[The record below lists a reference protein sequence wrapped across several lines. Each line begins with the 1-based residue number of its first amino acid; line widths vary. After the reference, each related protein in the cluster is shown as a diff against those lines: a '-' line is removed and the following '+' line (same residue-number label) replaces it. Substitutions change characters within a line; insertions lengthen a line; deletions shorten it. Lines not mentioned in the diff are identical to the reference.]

1 MENEN
6 KINIQKV
13 NIPNGVEAVNAV
25 YREQV
30 VEDYKG
36 NPLIEALP
44 DIYTKEEVIDR
55 LAYYPPYSEE
65 ERNLDGHYRYHL
77 IQRLFQYFQP
87 LNIHID
93 LESRISRLIRQ
104 GYLARNPVKPQ
115 YAENLQVGYQMIK
128 NQNVELINNQIFR
141 TTSYGFTIIGASG
154 MGKTTAINRI
164 LSMLPQIIVH
174 SQYKGI
180 NFSLYEIVWV
190 KLDCPHDGSVKGL
203 CVDFFMKMDS
213 LLGTNYYKK
222 FANGRL
228 SVNSMLPVISQIA
241 RNTNLGVLIIDEI
254 QHLSTAK
261 SGGSERMLNFFVTLI
276 NTIGVPVILIGTNKA
291 MSILQTEFRQ
301 ARRGSGQGDMVWER
315 MKQDESW
322 EILAE
327 GMWDYQWV
335 KKPTPLTQELKDVLY
350 EESQGITDI
359 AVKLYVMSQIR
370 AIATGREEIT
380 PNLIRYVAKE
390 NLKLVRPMLDAL
402 RTGDVNKIVEFGDI
416 CSLDVDEFM
425 GGQLNQI
432 NLNEKIK
439 ESQKLKKK
447 INANNENI
455 KEQAVLKL
463 LDLDIEPK
471 KAKKF
476 VELVLENNSGVID
489 VKEIVKRAFALII
502 ESETEAWV
510 NKRKERT
517 LIKFS
522 EGDLRYIV
530 EEGKKKRIS
539 AYEALKNSGYIKPY
553 NSDLQRIG

>member
-1 MENEN
+1 MP
-6 KINIQKV
+6 KV

-25 YREQV
+25 YREQL

-55 LAYYPPYSEE
+55 LAYYPPYSDE

-93 LESRISRLIRQ
+93 LESRICRLIRQ
-104 GYLARNPVKPQ
+104 GYLARNPVRPQ
-115 YAENLQVGYQMIK
+115 YAENLQIGYQMIK
-128 NQNVELINNQIFR
+128 NQNMELISNQIFR
-141 TTSYGFTIIGASG
+141 TTSYGFTIVGVSG

-164 LSMLPQIIVH
+164 LSLLPQIIVH
-174 SQYKGI
+174 SQYKEMD
-180 NFSLYEIVWV
+180 FSLFQLVWLE
-190 KLDCPHDGSVKGL
+190 LDCPHDGSVKGL
-203 CVDFFMKMDS
+203 CVDFFMKVDS

-222 FANGRL
+222 FGNGRL
-228 SVNSMLPVISQIA
+228 SVNTMLPVIAQIA
-241 RNTNLGVLIIDEI
+241 RNCSLGILIIDEI

-291 MSILQTEFRQ
+291 MSILQSEFRQ

-322 EILAE
+322 EILIE

-359 AVKLYVMSQIR
+359 AVKLYAMTQIR
-370 AIATGREEIT
+370 AIATGKEEIT
-380 PNLIRYVAKE
+380 PSLIRYVAKE

-402 RTGDVNKIVEFGDI
+402 RTGNINKIVEFGDI
-416 CSLDVDEFM
+416 CSLDIDEFM

-439 ESQKLKKK
+439 EAQKLKKK

-471 KAKKF
+471 KAKRF

-489 VKEIVKRAFALII
+489 VKEIVKKAFALII
-502 ESETEAWV
+502 ESETEASV

-522 EGDLRYIV
+522 ESDLRYII
-530 EEGKKKRIS
+530 EEGKKKQIS